1 LVSRSGL
8 SSLTNGATPRH
19 PSSCLRRS
27 EHGYAGTQSPLSLL
41 SPPRRAQSS
50 LLRAQ
55 AAMHRRRH
63 GHGGRLRRRTD
74 GRERERERE
83 LAIPCAPPG
92 CCLISSS
99 RERESLLACLLW
111 AERGGRVSTLEK
123 AKGLKLGRGWE
134 AVTNAISSSS
144 SSPQTPPNPAAVG
157 RLGAK

>member
-55 AAMHRRRH
+55 AAMHRRRQAET
-63 GHGGRLRRRTD
+63 TD
-74 GRERERERE
+74 GRTRERE
-83 LAIPCAPPG
+83 LATPCAPPG

-99 RERESLLACLLW
+99 RERERACLL
-111 AERGGRVSTLEK
+111 ALGRERRESEYSGKGKRVKARSRMGGRDQCYFQL
-123 AKGLKLGRGWE
+123 
-134 AVTNAISSSS
+134 
-144 SSPQTPPNPAAVG
+144 
-157 RLGAK
+157 